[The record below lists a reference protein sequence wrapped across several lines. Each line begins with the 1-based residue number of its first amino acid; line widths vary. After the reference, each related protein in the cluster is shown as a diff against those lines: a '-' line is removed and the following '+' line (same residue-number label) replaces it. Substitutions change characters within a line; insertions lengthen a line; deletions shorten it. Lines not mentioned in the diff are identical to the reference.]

1 MGYYPGPSLSVKY
14 DADARQLHVAVC
26 WKAGVFSDV
35 RALVEQTVPGQQ
47 VAAPRPKPPK
57 IRQPS
62 TGKPR
67 NTVSYSDDEDYVPPL
82 KTFAEWEYK
91 PVVLE
96 GKRARAAVK
105 YS

>member
-1 MGYYPGPSLSVKY
+1 MSSISAAESRS
-14 DADARQLHVAVC
+14 DR
-26 WKAGVFSDV
+26 GVWG
-35 RALVEQTVPGQQ
+35 LQ
-47 VAAPRPKPPK
+47 PPK

-62 TGKPR
+62 TSKPR
-67 NTVSYSDDEDYVPPL
+67 NTISYSDDEDYVPPL

>member
-1 MGYYPGPSLSVKY
+1 MNLNSGLDRCCFLLVVG
-14 DADARQLHVAVC
+14 
-26 WKAGVFSDV
+26 
-35 RALVEQTVPGQQ
+35 ALRVIIV
-47 VAAPRPKPPK
+47 

-91 PVVLE
+91 PVVLA

>member
-1 MGYYPGPSLSVKY
+1 M
-14 DADARQLHVAVC
+14 
-26 WKAGVFSDV
+26 
-35 RALVEQTVPGQQ
+35 EQTVPGRQ
-47 VAAPRPKPPK
+47 VAALRPKPQAPK

-91 PVVLE
+91 PVVLA
-96 GKRARAAVK
+96 GKRARVAVK

>member
-1 MGYYPGPSLSVKY
+1 M
-14 DADARQLHVAVC
+14 Q
-26 WKAGVFSDV
+26 
-35 RALVEQTVPGQQ
+35 
-47 VAAPRPKPPK
+47 PPK